1 MFTDGV
7 PEDPLLVSTLLV
19 IDTSLKEIENPLWG
33 NGCWWIAHAAVDS
46 SPSKHKG
53 VTLVP

>member
-19 IDTSLKEIENPLWG
+19 IDTSLRETENPLWG
-33 NGCWWIAHAAVDS
+33 NGCWWIAHAALDS

-53 VTLVP
+53 VALVP